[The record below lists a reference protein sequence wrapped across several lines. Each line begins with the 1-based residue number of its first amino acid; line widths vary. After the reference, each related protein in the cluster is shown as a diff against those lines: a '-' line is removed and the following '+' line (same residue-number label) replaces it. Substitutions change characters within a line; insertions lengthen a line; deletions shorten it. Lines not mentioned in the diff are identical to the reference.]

1 MKKILL
7 GLVSLSAFAS
17 AHLPLD
23 LSFEES
29 RNLYQEFIKT
39 QKNNKS
45 DNYNLMF
52 GVFAAYNT
60 EMELAVNSGERLSL
74 WIKKINEKRPNNPLR
89 LTSRGTQRGI
99 PIDRPS
105 RYSPKI
111 VADRLTALRTKM
123 PQSMQDVLYNGTI
136 ITSTF
141 SVDEE
146 TFILNARRA
155 SGIYQTAT
163 RWNMMSKWLEALKRR
178 KARDIRGYYTLKNT
192 ENLDH
197 KLKNIMSLDQEERD
211 TLINALVGICINA
224 MGRVDKS
231 CEKSLKDPR
240 NWSQL
245 VDAKNRFMP
254 RAQMVWDSYFK
265 INNPRTDVEW
275 TPSGQNVMKVVFKN
289 IKDPEIANWLKDNVE
304 DEFKLDKENFV
315 MELNYIKG
323 SSGTA
328 YLEFKPGV
336 TPHVSGGNKIVMDS
350 NTDIQEYGVRWTI
363 RHEFGHIMRLPDCY
377 TEFYDEEEKVMV
389 NYQLDVTDLMCS
401 RAGLMNE
408 RIYEELRQ
416 KYMK

>member
-7 GLVSLSAFAS
+7 GLVSLSAFAG

-23 LSFEES
+23 LNFEES
-29 RNLYQEFIKT
+29 RKLYQEFLQT

-45 DNYNLMF
+45 SDFNPMF
-52 GVFAAYNT
+52 GEFAAYNT
-60 EMELAVNSGERLSL
+60 EMELAVNSGERLSRWL
-74 WIKKINEKRPNNPLR
+74 KKINERRPNNPLR

-99 PIDRPS
+99 TIDKPS

-111 VADRLTALRTKM
+111 VAERLASLREKM
-123 PQSMQDVLYNGTI
+123 PQSMQDVLYNGTT

-146 TFILNARRA
+146 TFIKNARRA

-178 KARDIRGYYTLKNT
+178 KARDIRGFYTLKNT
-192 ENLDH
+192 DNLDH
-197 KLKNIMSLDQEERD
+197 KLKNIMTLDAKERD
-211 TLINALVGICINA
+211 SLINALIGICINA
-224 MGRVDKS
+224 MGRLDKG
-231 CEKSLKDPR
+231 CETSLKDPR

-245 VDAKNRFMP
+245 VQAKNRYMP

-275 TPSGQNVMKVVFKN
+275 IPNGPNVMKVVFKN
-289 IKDPEIANWLKDNVE
+289 IQDPEIAKWLKENVE
-304 DEFKLDKENFV
+304 DEFKLNKENFS
-315 MELNYIKG
+315 MELNYVPG
-323 SSGTA
+323 VRGTA

-363 RHEFGHIMRLPDCY
+363 RHEFGHILRLPDCY
-377 TEFYDEEEKVMV
+377 TEFYDETEKVMI

-408 RIYEELRQ
+408 RIYNELKEKYQ
-416 KYMK
+416 K